1 MDNGQT
7 GLGGTY
13 ILTYREILWWILNMN
28 IYKYF
33 NFKLIILG
41 DCHRKIKQESRK
53 AHIKMVPGAVKQKL
67 F

>member
-7 GLGGTY
+7 GLGQGGTY
-13 ILTYREILWWILNMN
+13 ILTYREILWWILSMN

-41 DCHRKIKQESRK
+41 DCHRKIKQESTY
-53 AHIKMVPGAVKQKL
+53 
-67 F
+67 